1 MKLSIDT
8 PTLSQNQAW
17 KGKRHKSD
25 EYLAFE
31 EEMLWKLPK
40 MTPLDGLIE
49 VRYNFHMKNH
59 KMKDIDNP
67 VKIFTDILVK
77 AGIIKDDRYIYR
89 MILDKIPSSVDKIEV
104 EIVPYVIHS
113 SEGGD

>member
-1 MKLSIDT
+1 MKLSLDIAT
-8 PTLSQNQAW
+8 VSQNRAW
-17 KGKRHKSD
+17 KGKRYKSD

-49 VRYNFHMKNH
+49 VHYTFHMKNH

-67 VKIFTDILVK
+67 VKICTDILVK
-77 AGIIKDDRYIYR
+77 SGIIKDDRYIYR
-89 MILDKIPSSVDKIEV
+89 MTIEKKASPVDKIEV
-104 EIVPYVIHS
+104 EILPFGIH
-113 SEGGD
+113 

>member
-17 KGKRHKSD
+17 KGKRYKSD
-25 EYLAFE
+25 EYLTFE

-40 MTPLDGLIE
+40 LTPLDGLLE
-49 VRYNFHMKNH
+49 VHYTFHMKNH

-89 MILDKIPSSVDKIEV
+89 MIIEKKASPVDKIEV
-104 EIVPYVIHS
+104 EITPFVIH
-113 SEGGD
+113 